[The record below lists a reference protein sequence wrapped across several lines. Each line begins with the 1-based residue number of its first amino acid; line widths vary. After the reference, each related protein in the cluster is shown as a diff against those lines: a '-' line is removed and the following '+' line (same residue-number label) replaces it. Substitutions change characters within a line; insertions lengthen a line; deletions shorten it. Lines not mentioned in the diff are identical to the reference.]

1 MALAKKRHIVTTS
14 HRPIKEVHIIGERE
28 VIFLIYNNIIIL
40 LYINHNIRSILRIAT
55 SLMGRWD
62 NGTTGQKPRPT
73 LEVPKSSPSPPSPP
87 FRPPE
92 GDTIALLVMKPPR
105 GQYGGLLELPSTALE
120 GCSVLL
126 TTFPSFVN
134 TFSHGAACPIW
145 RSEGKAVTL
154 Q

>member
-28 VIFLIYNNIIIL
+28 VIVLIYNNIIIL

-105 GQYGGLLELPSTALE
+105 GQYGGAFSGDE
-120 GCSVLL
+120 GGFLGSMGGFGVA
-126 TTFPSFVN
+126 F
-134 TFSHGAACPIW
+134 HGAGGLLCSFNNI
-145 RSEGKAVTL
+145 S
-154 Q
+154 QFC